1 MRPILVRPCAFP
13 CASFPHSHPLPTLIF
28 QIFVGCS
35 CPRFRPRV
43 LNWIGSTTCC
53 GSGQPSCAPSSRV
66 DSASSRLIFS
76 LRARLGLVSP
86 WFRPYGFKTG
96 ESAHRTPSILGK
108 LYQRRGRGGRRETPS
123 LPPPSLV
130 LLPLDLPSR
139 PSSVY
144 HVAHPSTDFVHSL
157 TLSHTLVLAFRI
169 DPLRS
174 FFTSLV
180 HVLSLTHP

>member
-1 MRPILVRPCAFP
+1 MCFP
-13 CASFPHSHPLPTLIF
+13 LCFLPPFPPPPHFDLSNFCWLLLPPLPP
-28 QIFVGCS
+28 
-35 CPRFRPRV
+35 PRTELDWFNHMLWFWP
-43 LNWIGSTTCC
+43 
-53 GSGQPSCAPSSRV
+53 AE
-66 DSASSRLIFS
+66 
-76 LRARLGLVSP
+76 LRAFVSCRLGLVSSHFLTSCPP
-86 WFRPYGFKTG
+86 WPCLAVVPPYGFKTG